1 MTMLGKMAFAS
12 MIGAGALTL
21 SVASASAAVVCNR
34 AGECWH
40 VRGAYA
46 YPREAGV
53 VVHPDNWRWG
63 PNDHYRWNEHD
74 GRGYWRDGRWV
85 AF

>member
-1 MTMLGKMAFAS
+1 MTTLGKMTLAS

-21 SVASASAAVVCNR
+21 FVANASAAIACNG

-40 VRGAYA
+40 APAHYA

-63 PNDHYRWNEHD
+63 ANDHYRWNEHG

>member
-21 SVASASAAVVCNR
+21 SVASASAAIVCNG

-40 VRGAYA
+40 AQGRYA

-53 VVHPDNWRWG
+53 VVHPDNWRWAA
-63 PNDHYRWNEHD
+63 NDHYRWNEHE
-74 GRGYWRDGRWV
+74 GRGYWRGGRWV